1 MKRSEKLYS
10 VSAIFNSPD
19 DIISAAKKTEAAGY
33 KNWDVHTPYPIH
45 GMDNAMKLKP
55 SKLGYVTLTFGL
67 TGAVVALLFM
77 YWALSIN
84 YPMNI
89 GGKPFFALPAFIPVT
104 FEVTVLLATVCTVLG
119 MITFFFWFPNNSHP
133 LHDTQY
139 MKTVAVDKFG
149 ITIEASDPQF
159 DEAKV
164 SEFLRSIG
172 STSLEKIYFPIEEK
186 RKVFEPKFIL
196 FLLVIAFVVS
206 GSTYFALNKLMYMD
220 PFNWMMEQDR
230 LNPQHSSEMFKDNF
244 GMRPPVEGTVARGY
258 LPYEFKGKPEPT
270 VPLVNPVFPT
280 EKALALGKKKY
291 DTFCSPCH
299 GWYGDGAA
307 RLNNQYP
314 NPPSFHSAKVV
325 NWADGNIYH
334 VIVNGQNVMSSYAAL
349 LTPEERWSVVLY
361 IRALQRAKNAT
372 VEDIKKIK

>member
-186 RKVFEPKFIL
+186 RKVFEPKFIF
-196 FLLVIAFVVS
+196 FLVAITFVVS

-291 DTFCSPCH
+291 DTFCSSCH

>member
-1 MKRSEKLYS
+1 
-10 VSAIFNSPD
+10 
-19 DIISAAKKTEAAGY
+19 
-33 KNWDVHTPYPIH
+33 
-45 GMDNAMKLKP
+45 
-55 SKLGYVTLTFGL
+55 
-67 TGAVVALLFM
+67 
-77 YWALSIN
+77 
-84 YPMNI
+84 
-89 GGKPFFALPAFIPVT
+89 
-104 FEVTVLLATVCTVLG
+104 
-119 MITFFFWFPNNSHP
+119 
-133 LHDTQY
+133 
-139 MKTVAVDKFG
+139 
-149 ITIEASDPQF
+149 
-159 DEAKV
+159 
-164 SEFLRSIG
+164 
-172 STSLEKIYFPIEEK
+172 
-186 RKVFEPKFIL
+186 
-196 FLLVIAFVVS
+196 
-206 GSTYFALNKLMYMD
+206 MD

>member
-186 RKVFEPKFIL
+186 RKVFEPKFIF
-196 FLLVIAFVVS
+196 FLVAITFVVS